1 MKKVKHENEA
11 LTGTM
16 ETWEQTVFDLAAVFR
31 VTVMRGQ
38 RNHDTRDFT
47 QFPDAV
53 ECAKKNQPR
62 VMLYAITRDERNFC
76 IPPKQWAAYLERWE
90 STPGRGFR

>member
-47 QFPDAV
+47 QF
-53 ECAKKNQPR
+53 R
-62 VMLYAITRDERNFC
+62 RNALTKTH
-76 IPPKQWAAYLERWE
+76 INR
-90 STPGRGFR
+90 SMSG